1 MLVRDSIGLVYIPL
15 FVSWL
20 VHFVSCAT
28 ELRVKNHMDLISSF
42 NLPPPPQEK
51 RRVSLYV
58 FKWSL
63 PPAKRYFP
71 NPPPTPPVLDL
82 H

>member
-42 NLPPPPQEK
+42 NLPPPPK
-51 RRVSLYV
+51 KKGGLAYTCLNGPC
-58 FKWSL
+58 L
-63 PPAKRYFP
+63 PQNAIFQIPRQ
-71 NPPPTPPVLDL
+71 L
-82 H
+82 HPY